1 MASDPSVRSAD
12 TSRFARGG
20 TNDFFSYR
28 NGEMHAEGVALGAIA
43 AQVGTPFYCYSA
55 GALRAAWREFADGIK
70 GLKAGV
76 CYAMKA
82 NSSLA
87 VVRLFGELGAGADIV
102 SVGEMRR
109 ALAAGIPAERIV
121 FSGVGKKASEL
132 MAALEAGVGQ
142 INVESSAELETL
154 NAIAAQLGLKADIT
168 IRVNPDVDAGTH
180 AKITTGRK
188 ENKFGVDIDLAREAF
203 ALAARL
209 PNLRVVGVAM
219 HIGSQL
225 TSLDPYRSA
234 IVRVRALIGELR
246 GDGHRVDRFDIGGGL
261 GIVYADERPPS
272 IADFMAMVARETS
285 GLGCE
290 LTFEPGRRLVGEA
303 GVLVGEVILV
313 KPGVSKTF
321 VIVDAAMNDL
331 IRPTL
336 YEAWHDILPVRE
348 RQDKATIRC
357 DIVGPICESGD
368 YLAQDRDLAPL
379 AAGDLVMVRSAG
391 AYGAVMASTY
401 NSRPLVPEVM
411 VDGTRFAV
419 TRARP
424 TIEEMLSAERFPPWM
439 EPVKPKS

>member
-1 MASDPSVRSAD
+1 MKAS
-12 TSRFARGG
+12 
-20 TNDFFSYR
+20 
-28 NGEMHAEGVALGAIA
+28 
-43 AQVGTPFYCYSA
+43 
-55 GALRAAWREFADGIK
+55 
-70 GLKAGV
+70 V

-82 NSSLA
+82 NSNLA
-87 VVRLFGELGAGADIV
+87 VIRLFGELGAGADIV
-102 SVGEMRR
+102 SVGEMHR
-109 ALAAGIPAERIV
+109 ALAAGIPAKRIIY
-121 FSGVGKKASEL
+121 SGVGKKASEL
-132 MAALEAGVGQ
+132 MAALQAGVGQ

-154 NAIAAQLGLKADIT
+154 NAVAAQLGVKVDIT

-188 ENKFGVDIDLAREAF
+188 ENKFGIDIDLAREAF
-203 ALAARL
+203 ALAGRL
-209 PNLRVVGVAM
+209 PNLKVVGVAM

-225 TSLDPYRSA
+225 TSLEPYRSA
-234 IVRVRALIGELR
+234 IVRVRELIGQLR
-246 GDGHRVDRFDIGGGL
+246 ADGHRIDRFDIGGGL

-272 IADFMAMVARETS
+272 IAEFMQVVSKETA

-303 GVLVGEVILV
+303 GVLVAEVILV

-336 YEAWHDILPVRE
+336 YEAWHDIVPAR
-348 RQDKATIRC
+348 RPRPDGATIRC
-357 DIVGPICESGD
+357 DIVGPVCESGD
-368 YLAQDRDLAPL
+368 YLAQNRDLPSL
-379 AAGDLVMVRSAG
+379 AAGDLVMIRSAG

-419 TRARP
+419 TRPRP
-424 TIEEMLSAERFPPWM
+424 TIDEMISAERFPPWM
-439 EPVKPKS
+439 EPIKQ

>member
-1 MASDPSVRSAD
+1 MRAFD
-12 TSRFARGG
+12 
-20 TNDFFSYR
+20 YK
-28 NGEMHAEGVALGAIA
+28 NGEMQAEGVALSAIA

-55 GALRAAWREFADGIK
+55 SALRAAWQEFADAMK
-70 GLKAGV
+70 GMNASL
-76 CYAMKA
+76 CYALKA
-82 NSSLA
+82 NSNLA
-87 VVRLFGELGAGADIV
+87 VIKLFGDLGTGADIV

-109 ALAAGIPAERIV
+109 ALAAGIPPRRIIY
-121 FSGVGKKASEL
+121 SGVGKKASEL
-132 MAALEAGVGQ
+132 AAALEAGVGQ

-154 NAIAAQLGLKADIT
+154 NAVAGQLGVKADIT
-168 IRVNPDVDAGTH
+168 IRVNPDVDAKTH

-188 ENKFGVDIDLAREAF
+188 ENKFGIDIDLAREAF
-203 ALAARL
+203 ALAGRL

-225 TSLDPYRSA
+225 TSLDPYRDA
-234 IVRVRALIGELR
+234 VVRVRALIQELR
-246 GDGHRVDRFDIGGGL
+246 GDGHRIARLDIGGGL
-261 GIVYADERPPS
+261 GFVYADERPPS
-272 IADFMAMVARETS
+272 IAEFMQVVGKETA

-303 GVLVGEVILV
+303 GVLVSEVILV

-336 YEAWHDILPVRE
+336 YEAWHDIAPVKAARPGV
-348 RQDKATIRC
+348 ATIRC

-368 YLAQDRDLAPL
+368 YLALNRDLPPL
-379 AAGDLVMVRSAG
+379 SAGDLVMIRSAG
-391 AYGAVMASTY
+391 AYGAVMASSY

-419 TRARP
+419 TRPRSS
-424 TIEEMLSAERFPPWM
+424 IDEMISAERFPPWM
-439 EPVKPKS
+439 EK

>member
-1 MASDPSVRSAD
+1 MS
-12 TSRFARGG
+12 
-20 TNDFFSYR
+20 FFVYK
-28 NGEMHAEGVALGAIA
+28 NGQMHAEDTALATIA
-43 AQVGTPFYCYSA
+43 TQVGTPFYCYSA
-55 GALRAAWREFADGIK
+55 GALRAAWREFAG
-70 GLKAGV
+70 GLKGTNASV

-82 NSSLA
+82 NSNLA
-87 VVRLFGELGAGADIV
+87 VVRLFGDMGAGADIV

-109 ALAAGIPAERIV
+109 ALAAGIPAARIV
-121 FSGVGKKASEL
+121 YSGVGKKASEL
-132 MAALEAGVGQ
+132 IEALQAKVGQ
-142 INVESSAELETL
+142 INVESTAELETL
-154 NAIAAQLGLKADIT
+154 NAVAGQLGVRAAIT

-188 ENKFGVDIDLAREAF
+188 ENKFGIDIDLARDAF
-203 ALAARL
+203 ALAGRL
-209 PNLRVVGVAM
+209 PNLDVVGVAM

-234 IVRVRALIGELR
+234 IVRVRELIGQLR
-246 GDGHRVDRFDIGGGL
+246 ADGHRIDRFDIGGGL
-261 GIVYADERPPS
+261 GIVYADEKPPS
-272 IADFMAMVARETS
+272 IADFLAMVAHETQ

-303 GVLVGEVILV
+303 GVLVSEVILV
-313 KPGVSKTF
+313 KPGAAKTF

-336 YEAWHDILPVRE
+336 YEAWHEILPVRE
-348 RQDKATIRC
+348 SRPDAATIRC

-368 YLAQDRDLAPL
+368 FLAQNRDLPVL
-379 AAGDLVMVRSAG
+379 AAGDLVMIRSAG

-419 TRARP
+419 VRPRP
-424 TIEEMLSAERFPPWM
+424 TIDEMLQAERFPPWM
-439 EPVKPKS
+439 EPVKA

>member
-1 MASDPSVRSAD
+1 M
-12 TSRFARGG
+12 
-20 TNDFFSYR
+20 NFFEYR
-28 NGEMHAEGVALGAIA
+28 NGEIHAEGVALAAIA

-55 GALRAAWREFADGIK
+55 GALRARWREFADGIK
-70 GLKAGV
+70 GMNAPHGASV

-82 NSSLA
+82 NSNLA
-87 VVRLFGELGAGADIV
+87 VIRVFGEMGAGADIV

-109 ALAAGIPAERIV
+109 ALAAGIPAGRIV
-121 FSGVGKKASEL
+121 YSGVGKKASEL
-132 MAALEAGVGQ
+132 MEALEAKVGQ
-142 INVESSAELETL
+142 INVESTAELETL
-154 NAIAAQLGLKADIT
+154 NAVAGQLGVNADIT

-188 ENKFGVDIDLAREAF
+188 ENKFGIDIDLAREAF
-203 ALAARL
+203 ALAGKL
-209 PNLRVVGVAM
+209 PNLKVVGVAM

-225 TSLDPYRSA
+225 TSLEPYRAA
-234 IVRVRALIGELR
+234 IVRVRELIGQLR
-246 GDGHRVDRFDIGGGL
+246 ADGHRIDRFDIGGGL
-261 GIVYADERPPS
+261 GIVYSDEKPPS
-272 IADFMAMVARETS
+272 IAEFLAVVAGETA

-303 GVLVGEVILV
+303 GVLVSEVILM
-313 KPGVSKTF
+313 KPGAAKTF

-348 RQDKATIRC
+348 PRQDAATIRC

-368 YLAQDRDLAPL
+368 FLAQNRDLPPL
-379 AAGDLVMVRSAG
+379 VAGDLVMIRSAG
-391 AYGAVMASTY
+391 AYGAVMASSY

-419 TRARP
+419 IRPRP
-424 TIEEMLSAERFPPWM
+424 TIDEMLSAERFPPWM
-439 EPVKPKS
+439 EPAKT